1 METQLNIS
9 CRLNKKKEILN
20 LMSREIR
27 RRRWWNWNLNCPEV
41 A

>member
-9 CRLNKKKEILN
+9 CLLNKKEILN
-20 LMSREIR
+20 LMNREIR
-27 RRRWWNWNLNCPEV
+27 GRRWWNWNLNCPEV